1 MRGRKFNK
9 IAHNKRNIKLESML
23 KQKIVV
29 LSGAGISAESGLG
42 TFRDNGGLWEK
53 YNIEDVATPEA
64 WDKNPELVTQFYN
77 MRRKQA
83 YEAKPNE
90 GHLALAGLEKDFDVT
105 IITQNIDD
113 LHERAGTENV
123 LHLHGEI
130 KKVKSSG
137 PNCESKYYPQ
147 KNWEVKMGDL
157 CDDGYQLRPHVVWF
171 GEAVPMLEKAAEICK
186 SADIFIVVGTSLNV
200 YPAAGLIH
208 YVPNDTKCFLVDPSE
223 VNVPSHFEHIK
234 DNATKGIPILVKSLI
249 QEH

>member
-9 IAHNKRNIKLESML
+9 IARNKRNIKIECML

-42 TFRDNGGLWEK
+42 TFRDSGGLWEE

-64 WDKNPELVTQFYN
+64 WDKNPEMVTQFYN

-90 GHLALAGLEKDFDVT
+90 GHLALADLEKDFAVT

-113 LHERAGTENV
+113 LHERAGTSKV
-123 LHLHGEI
+123 VHLHGEI
-130 KKVKSSG
+130 NKVKSSG

-147 KNWEVKMGDL
+147 QNWEVKIGDL
-157 CDDGYQLRPHVVWF
+157 CVDGYQLRPHVVWF
-171 GEAVPMLEKAAEICK
+171 GEAVPMLDKAAEICQT
-186 SADIFIVVGTSLNV
+186 ADIFIVVGTSLNV

-208 YVPNDTKCFLVDPSE
+208 YVPDKAKCFLVDPSE
-223 VNVPSHFEHIK
+223 VNVSNNYTVIK
-234 DNATKGIPILVKSLI
+234 SNATKGLPLI
-249 QEH
+249 AQELKKR